1 LFIGIH
7 LLGPWNRLDV
17 ARLACPRSPDVHYDS
32 AAKVGPR
39 PDLASQKDNLN
50 VDLGQIA
57 DTFRGVQVVLP
68 PGRVPR
74 RHYPTDAKT

>member
-1 LFIGIH
+1 ML
-7 LLGPWNRLDV
+7 PV
-17 ARLACPRSPDVHYDS
+17 SPCPRSPDVHYDS

-57 DTFRGVQVVLP
+57 DTFRGVQVP
-68 PGRVPR
+68 AAGRSAR
-74 RHYPTDAKT
+74 QYYPTDAKT